1 MKTVLSRTIAAAC
14 IAGLPLGLAN
24 ADVPEVLDRVPA
36 STPVVISI
44 GNVNAFFSQAEAIT
58 GAMNQADA
66 QAGVQMAKAMLS
78 MPGINAEGSAAIAI
92 TSVEGM
98 NEEGEEPPMVIL
110 MPVSDYAALVGNF
123 GGTGE
128 GLEMLNIEGNDVF
141 VKDLGGGYAMVGP
154 KQETLEAFDATEGN
168 TEEHEAMLGDIGQR
182 MAEESTILVIA
193 NMDHLREPMLA
204 GWAEASQN
212 MGQMM
217 AMGGQDA
224 EQAQASINMMDG
236 FVQAFGR
243 DAQRGLF
250 GLSGGDYG
258 FSFEIGASFKGGS
271 ELAGTFSQSG
281 DAAKLM
287 NKLPGGPY
295 LFAYALDSS
304 APGIKSMIAKMAEAG
319 NQMNQV
325 PGMNPVAFL
334 NNARG
339 MAQTIGLNPAG
350 LMGGLFVNTTAVI
363 DSPDANGLI
372 SMFGEQI
379 KATNGQVASGLSMT
393 TTFADAPEQI
403 GGVDA
408 YKWSMQMLPDMN
420 TPGAM
425 QMQMMMPM
433 LFGPSGGPNGYAAAA
448 DENTVVVTYSTS
460 ASLLEKAVGAAQN
473 GGELAKNEMVMAQCE
488 RLHDEAFGYVYVDM
502 GTILKAVLPTV
513 AMFAG
518 PVNVDIPENVTPLAM
533 SMASSGGGVGIRTV
547 VPTDLIELMK
557 ETGAAFQ
564 GMAGGMGGPGGGQEE
579 APPSF

>member
-1 MKTVLSRTIAAAC
+1 MKTVLSRTLAAVC
-14 IAGLPLGLAN
+14 IAGLPLGLAS

-36 STPVVISI
+36 STPVVVSI
-44 GNVNAFFSQAEAIT
+44 GNVNAFFAQAEAIT
-58 GAMNQADA
+58 GALKQDEA

-78 MPGINAEGSAAIAI
+78 MPGINADGSAAIAI
-92 TSVEGM
+92 TSLEGM
-98 NEEGEEPPMVIL
+98 NEEGAEPPMVVL

-128 GLEMLNIEGNDVF
+128 GLEMLNIEGNEVF
-141 VKDLGGGYAMVGP
+141 IQNVGGGYAMVGP
-154 KQETLEAFDATEGN
+154 QQDVLEGFDASEGN
-168 TEEHEAMLGDIGQR
+168 AAEHEAMLGDVGQR
-182 MAEESTILVIA
+182 MSDENTVLVIA
-193 NMDHLREPMLA
+193 NMDHLREPMMQ
-204 GWAEASQN
+204 GWQETSQN
-212 MGQMM
+212 MRQMM
-217 AMGGQDA
+217 AMGGQDP
-224 EQAQASINMMDG
+224 EQAEATIDMVDG
-236 FVQAFGR
+236 LMEAFSR
-243 DAQRGLF
+243 DAQRGLM
-250 GLSGGDYG
+250 GMSGGDYG

-271 ELAGTFSQSG
+271 ELAGTFAQSG
-281 DAAKLM
+281 NAAKLVD
-287 NKLPGGPY
+287 KLPGGPY
-295 LFAYALDSS
+295 LVAYAIDSS
-304 APGIKSMIAKMAEAG
+304 APGIQAMITKMAEMGGEANNIPGLNPAG
-319 NQMNQV
+319 
-325 PGMNPVAFL
+325 FL
-334 NNARG
+334 GKARG
-339 MAQTIGLNPAG
+339 MAQSIGLNPAG

-363 DSPDANGLI
+363 DSPDANGLVE
-372 SMFGEQI
+372 MFGEQI

-473 GGELAKNEMVMAQCE
+473 GGELAKNEMVMAQNE

-533 SMASSGGGVGIRTV
+533 SMSSSGGGVGIRTV
-547 VPTDLIELMK
+547 VPADLIELMK
-557 ETGAAFQ
+557 ETGAAFEQ
-564 GMAGGMGGPGGGQEE
+564 MGGGMGGPGGGEE

>member
-1 MKTVLSRTIAAAC
+1 MKTVLSRTLAAVC
-14 IAGLPLGLAN
+14 IAGLPLGLAS

-36 STPVVISI
+36 STPVVVSI
-44 GNVNAFFSQAEAIT
+44 GNVNAFFAQAEAIT
-58 GAMNQADA
+58 GALKQDEA

-92 TSVEGM
+92 TSLEGM
-98 NEEGEEPPMVIL
+98 NEEGSEPPMVVL

-128 GLEMLNIEGNDVF
+128 GLEMLNIEGNEVF
-141 VKDLGGGYAMVGP
+141 IQNVGGGYAMVGP
-154 KQETLEAFDATEGN
+154 QQDVLEGFDASEGN
-168 TEEHEAMLGDIGQR
+168 AAEHETMLGDVGQR
-182 MAEESTILVIA
+182 MSDENTVLVIA
-193 NMDHLREPMLA
+193 NMDHLREPMMQ
-204 GWAEASQN
+204 GWQETSQN
-212 MGQMM
+212 MRQMM
-217 AMGGQDA
+217 AMGGQDP
-224 EQAQASINMMDG
+224 EQAEATIDMVDG
-236 FVQAFGR
+236 LMEAFSR
-243 DAQRGLF
+243 DAQRGLM
-250 GLSGGDYG
+250 GMSGGDYG

-271 ELAGTFSQSG
+271 ELAGTFAQSG
-281 DAAKLM
+281 NAAKLVD
-287 NKLPGGPY
+287 KLPGGPY
-295 LFAYALDSS
+295 LVAYAIDSS
-304 APGIKSMIAKMAEAG
+304 APGIQAMITKMAEMGGEANNIPGLNPAG
-319 NQMNQV
+319 
-325 PGMNPVAFL
+325 FL
-334 NNARG
+334 GKARG
-339 MAQTIGLNPAG
+339 MAQSIGLNPAG

-363 DSPDANGLI
+363 DSPDANGLVE
-372 SMFGEQI
+372 MFGEQI

-473 GGELAKNEMVMAQCE
+473 GGELAKNEMVMAQNE

-533 SMASSGGGVGIRTV
+533 SMSSSGGGVGIRTV
-547 VPTDLIELMK
+547 VPADLIELMK
-557 ETGAAFQ
+557 ETGAAFEQ
-564 GMAGGMGGPGGGQEE
+564 MGGGMGGPGGGEE